1 MAINIRSKGQRGER
15 EIADMLNSIIAD
27 ICAELGFDEE
37 TCAKA
42 LTTVQRN
49 QMQTAVGG
57 NDLTN
62 CFGMSIEVKR
72 QENLSVGTWWKQCVA
87 SAKRNGEL
95 PVLIY
100 RQNRKAWRIR
110 TYVQLYYPGEG
121 PLDYVEAEFDL
132 DAFKRWFRTWVR
144 MKLENGEGIR
154 V

>member
-1 MAINIRSKGQRGER
+1 MVNIRDKGQRGER
-15 EIADMLNSIIAD
+15 EIATLLNGIIYQVAV
-27 ICAELGFDEE
+27 ELGFSEE
-37 TCAKA
+37 DCLKA
-42 LTTVQRN
+42 VTTVQRN

-72 QENLSVGTWWKQCVA
+72 QEQLSVGTWWRQCVD
-87 SAKRNGEL
+87 SANRNGEL

-110 TYVQLYYPGEG
+110 TYVKMYFPTSEYAM
-121 PLDYVEAEFDL
+121 YKEAEFDL
-132 DAFKRWFRTWVR
+132 DAFKNWFRMWVR
-144 MKLENGEGIR
+144 LKLENGEGIR